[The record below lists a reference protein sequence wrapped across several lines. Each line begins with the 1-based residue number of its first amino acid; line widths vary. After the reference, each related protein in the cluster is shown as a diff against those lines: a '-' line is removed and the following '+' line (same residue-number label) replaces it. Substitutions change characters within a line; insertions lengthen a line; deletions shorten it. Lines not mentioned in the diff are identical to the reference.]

1 MGNSWVKISGCRP
14 GKKHCIILM
23 ISHMSVI
30 SIAIQK
36 GGSGKTTTVINLAA
50 ALHRLGKTVLLIDA
64 DPQANLSQSLGI
76 LEEPEQN
83 LFTELKKEIA
93 GENSILQQAIVITKS
108 GLPLVP
114 SSIEL
119 AGAELELVSVYG
131 REQVFTWMLES
142 VKDRYDFIFIDCPP
156 AIGML
161 TVNALTASDYV
172 LMPLQA
178 EFLPLKGLRS
188 FMVHFKSIKGKLN
201 KKIEILGFLLT
212 RYDDRKSMNRQVLQS
227 LEEEFGE
234 KVFHTHIRTNIQ
246 LAKAQEAG
254 LDIFSYDRQSN
265 GAQDYMRMAEELLQ
279 KL

>member
-1 MGNSWVKISGCRP
+1 
-14 GKKHCIILM
+14 
-23 ISHMSVI
+23 MSVV

-36 GGSGKTTTVINLAA
+36 GGSGKTTTAINLAA
-50 ALHRLGKTVLLIDA
+50 ALLQKGKKVLLVDA

-76 LEEPEQN
+76 IDEPDIN
-83 LFTELKKEIA
+83 LFTVLKKEIN
-93 GENSILQQAIVITKS
+93 GEGAKIKEAIIHTAC
-108 GLPLVP
+108 GLDIIP

-131 REQVFTWMLES
+131 REQMFGWILQPVLNE
-142 VKDRYDFIFIDCPP
+142 YDYIFIDCPP

-188 FMVHFKSIKGKLN
+188 FMVHFKAIKSKLN
-201 KKIEILGFLLT
+201 KRIEILGFVLT
-212 RYDDRKSMNRQVLQS
+212 RYDERKNMNRQVLHE
-227 LEEEFGE
+227 LEQEFGE
-234 KVFHTHIRTNIQ
+234 QVFHTHIRSNIQ

-254 LDIFSYDRQSN
+254 KIFSTMISMPMEPRII
-265 GAQDYMRMAEELLQ
+265 
-279 KL
+279 

>member
-1 MGNSWVKISGCRP
+1 MSIIS
-14 GKKHCIILM
+14 
-23 ISHMSVI
+23 V
-30 SIAIQK
+30 AIQK
-36 GGSGKTTTVINLAA
+36 GGSAKTTTAINLGA
-50 ALHRLGKTVLLIDA
+50 ALQRKGKKVLLVDA

-76 LEEPEQN
+76 TDEPEIN
-83 LFTELKKEIA
+83 LFTVLKKEIS
-93 GENSILQQAIVITKS
+93 GESGNIKEAIVHTSS
-108 GLPLVP
+108 GLDIIP

-131 REQVFTWMLES
+131 REQMFSWILQPIVN
-142 VKDRYDFIFIDCPP
+142 DYDYIFIDCPP

-188 FMVHFKSIKGKLN
+188 FMVHFKAIKSKLN
-201 KKIEILGFLLT
+201 KKIEILGFVLT
-212 RYDDRKSMNRQVLQS
+212 RYDERKNMNRQVLQT
-227 LEEEFGE
+227 LEGEFGE
-234 KVFHTHIRTNIQ
+234 QVFHTHIRSNIQ

-254 LDIFSYDRQSN
+254 KDIFSYDKHAH
-265 GAQDYMRMAEELLQ
+265 GAEDYMKMAEEFLQ